1 MRRTEGIQYQ
11 YPKKPTQTIT
21 LDKNITLKG
30 SGEVNA
36 KVKGRAFIS
45 ESVTIDGVD
54 FEYESSN
61 EEDRGVIIISDNDG
75 ITVDIK
81 NSALTQKREIK
92 A

>member
-1 MRRTEGIQYQ
+1 M
-11 YPKKPTQTIT
+11 
-21 LDKNITLKG
+21 
-30 SGEVNA
+30 NA